1 MHWSEVYARK
11 VLEKVFPKKDVV
23 IGSGIS
29 LSASVHVGHSREFLT
44 AALIAHA
51 VKNLGGNVRFLA
63 FADDMDPLK
72 KVYSFLPKE
81 YSRWIGCP
89 LYRIPD
95 PFGRHKSYSEHFL
108 AEFIEGLNSIGL
120 NPEIIRVSELYKNG
134 SFLNHVARTLSK
146 SFEINSII
154 DQVTGR
160 HGLPKQLFSP
170 ECPECFS
177 VRSTSI
183 TGIEG
188 QSLFIH
194 CNACLD
200 TYEINIEQGGGKLS
214 WRCDWPARWA
224 QMEIDLEPVAQDH
237 YSAGGS
243 YQSALLLV
251 EKIYGSVAPVP
262 VPYAWVRSA
271 SSGAMHSS
279 SGNTVSMLELSR
291 MYPLE
296 IIWWMFARRDP
307 KSIVTFDPAL
317 SLINESRLLRDNLNE
332 QGQYLESVQV
342 INQMFKTRTWLSA
355 YPFNHVVLASQLADF
370 DSDRTL
376 EILQRPIEYKGV
388 NIKVPVDDLK
398 MIKYWLEHHG
408 KIYQVLIRKKGE
420 HSPILKPRIRLVMFL
435 LSDTLKSV
443 VWEANAIHDTIYN
456 VARSEGLDVKE
467 LFCDLYKITIGQ
479 KEGPRLGWLFETL
492 GREKVLELLS

>member
-1 MHWSEVYARK
+1 MHWSEIFAKK

-44 AALIAHA
+44 AALVANA
-51 VKNLGGNVRFLA
+51 VKNLGGKVRFLA

-81 YSRWIGCP
+81 YSKWVGCP

-95 PFGRHKSYSEHFL
+95 PFGCHKSYSEHFL
-108 AEFIEGLNSIGL
+108 AEFAEGLNSIGL
-120 NPEIIRVSELYKNG
+120 NPEIIRVSELYKSG
-134 SFLNHVARTLSK
+134 SFSSYVTKTLSE
-146 SFEINSII
+146 SSEINSII

-160 HGLPKQLFSP
+160 QGVPKQLFSP
-170 ECPECFS
+170 ECPKCFS
-177 VRSTSI
+177 VRTTSI
-183 TGIEG
+183 IGIKG
-188 QSLFIH
+188 QKLSIH

-200 TYEINIEQGGGKLS
+200 NYEINIEQGGGKLS

-224 QMEIDLEPVAQDH
+224 KMGIDLEPVAQDH

-251 EKIYGSVAPVP
+251 KKVYGLAAPIP

-271 SSGAMHSS
+271 SSEAMHSS

-296 IIWWMFARRDP
+296 VIWWMFARRDP
-307 KSIVTFDPAL
+307 KSIITFDPAL

-332 QGQYLESVQV
+332 QGQHFESVKV
-342 INQMFKTRTWLSA
+342 VKQMFGIRTWLNA
-355 YPFNHVVLASQLADF
+355 YPFNHLILASQLADF
-370 DSDRTL
+370 DPDRTL
-376 EILQRPIEYKGV
+376 EIFHRSTAYSEV
-388 NIKVPVDDLK
+388 NVKVPADDLK

-408 KIYQVLIRKKGE
+408 QMYKVMIRKRGE
-420 HSPILKPRIRLVMFL
+420 CAPVLKPELR
-435 LSDTLKSV
+435 SV
-443 VWEANAIHDTIYN
+443 VVSLSSTLRDIGWEGNTIHNTVYN
-456 VARSEGLDVKE
+456 TARSTGLEVKE
-467 LFCDLYKITIGQ
+467 LFRGLYQLTIGQ
-479 KEGPRLGWLFETL
+479 DEGPKLGWLFETL